1 LKGEIDPLQFGRASW
16 HGCTVPNLDLAVS
29 VIARPQYG
37 TFNHRQVIDAG
48 GTDRQIAHR
57 LETGEWIALDRGV
70 YALASAPATWRR
82 QVMAAVLSKNRAIAT
97 GSAAGV
103 LHEISVP
110 HSGSAKSALA
120 VVRRRSDFTAIG
132 RVRLGRLTAAS
143 VAETLFDLSRAM
155 SPMNLEGSLDDCL
168 ARDAVTPDELRAVL
182 DRIDGPRLKGTKAF
196 LEALQ
201 GLSNSYVPTESE
213 LERMLFRAI
222 NDPRV
227 PPVVR
232 QAQLPWWPILPHRVD
247 AVIQAWYLILE
258 ADGRTYHTKRKAFE
272 RDRQRDNLAVAHGY
286 RVMRFT
292 YRALSTD
299 PGEVLRLVLGAGE
312 HGSHF

>member
-1 LKGEIDPLQFGRASW
+1 M
-16 HGCTVPNLDLAVS
+16 VPNLDLAVS

-37 TFNHRQVIDAG
+37 TFSHRQVMDAG
-48 GTDRQIAHR
+48 GTDRQVAHR

-82 QVMAAVLSKNRAIAT
+82 QVMAAVLSKNRAIVT

-103 LHEISVP
+103 LHEIPGCRPGRPEISVP

-132 RVRLGRLTAAS
+132 RARIGRLTAAS
-143 VAETLFDLSRAM
+143 VAETLFDLSRTM
-155 SPMNLEGSLDDCL
+155 SPITLEGSLDDCL
-168 ARDAVTPDELRAVL
+168 VRSAVTPDELRAVL
-182 DRIDGPRLKGTKAF
+182 DRIDGSRLKGTKAF
-196 LEALQ
+196 REALQ
-201 GLSNSYVPTESE
+201 ELSNSYVPTESE

-227 PPVVR
+227 PSVER
-232 QAQLPWWPILPHRVD
+232 QARLPWWPILPHRVD
-247 AVIQAWYLILE
+247 AVIRAWRLILE
-258 ADGRTYHTKRKAFE
+258 ADGRDYHTKRKDFE

-299 PGEVLRLVLGAGE
+299 PEEVLRLVLGAGE
-312 HGSHF
+312 HGSHL